1 MLLHMI
7 YTYIQLTVLA
17 TKSIH
22 IKVPS
27 QVSPIDSFVFK
38 QQKTMSMGHKE
49 KTILWKIIDLKEN
62 YQKSSYSSDVPS
74 KAYLPPP
81 PSRSI

>member
-1 MLLHMI
+1 
-7 YTYIQLTVLA
+7 
-17 TKSIH
+17 
-22 IKVPS
+22 
-27 QVSPIDSFVFK
+27 
-38 QQKTMSMGHKE
+38 MSMGHKE
-49 KTILWKIIDLKEN
+49 ETILWKIIDLKEN